1 MGDVQQTAR
10 PAHQSHPS
18 RQQEVVAL
26 RTGDN
31 PAKAAR
37 RAIEMLGGMEKILAG
52 RAIALLKPNFV
63 AGRSARTGATTN
75 LDLIAAVADAVHAAG
90 ATPYL
95 CESSGTEFNDE
106 ATYAILGL
114 DAFCRQ
120 HDIGIVG
127 QVDRWLTLRPVGARR
142 LRRFRVPA
150 QLADACLINLPVLK
164 THVVSGMSI
173 AMKNLMGLL
182 PREDRRSMH
191 TLGIQ
196 QCIVDM
202 NLGLRPD
209 LSIVDGSVGQDGDGP
224 LYGEAAN
231 LGVLVAGRDSLA
243 VDLVCCGIVGVDPR
257 AIGHLRLAQLQL
269 GPRQP
274 CLIGDDIAPT
284 RPYRLPKV
292 KPLYR
297 FAFWLMYPLDYPYAQ
312 VTGSHLC
319 TDLYHTGLLGTRPRI
334 LAERCTGCGI
344 CVETCPL
351 PNVIDLATLRVN
363 PRMCERCLL
372 CYEACPEGAIIVKGM
387 SGAADALMTPK
398 GVDVMTRSNV

>member
-1 MGDVQQTAR
+1 MRELQQMASSSHSSHTQDVVT
-10 PAHQSHPS
+10 
-18 RQQEVVAL
+18 L
-26 RTGDN
+26 RTQDD
-31 PAKAAR
+31 PAATAR
-37 RAIEMLGGMEKILAG
+37 RAIGLLGGMAQILAG
-52 RAIALLKPNFV
+52 RRVAILKPNFV

-75 LDLIAAVADAVHAAG
+75 LELIAAVADEAHAAG

-114 DAFCRQ
+114 KDFCRQ
-120 HDIGIVG
+120 HEIGIVG
-127 QVDRWLTLRPVGARR
+127 RVDRWLTLRPAGARR

-150 QLADACLINLPVLK
+150 QLAEACVINLPVLK

-182 PREDRRSMH
+182 PREDRRAMH

-209 LSIVDGSVGQDGDGP
+209 LNIVDGSVGQDGDGP
-224 LYGEAAN
+224 LYGEAAH
-231 LGVLVAGRDSLA
+231 LGVLVAGCDSLA
-243 VDLVCCGIVGVDPR
+243 VDLVCCAIVGVDPR
-257 AIGHLRLAQLQL
+257 VIGHLRLGQLQL
-269 GPRQP
+269 GSRQP
-274 CLIGDDIAPT
+274 HLLGDEIAPV
-284 RPYRLPKV
+284 RLYKLPQV
-292 KPLYR
+292 APLYR

-334 LAERCTGCGI
+334 IAERCTRCGV
-344 CVETCPL
+344 CVEACPL

-363 PRMCERCLL
+363 PQTCERCLL
-372 CYEACPEGAIIVKGM
+372 CYEACPEGAIVVKGM
-387 SGAADALMTPK
+387 SGATAAP
-398 GVDVMTRSNV
+398 VRAP